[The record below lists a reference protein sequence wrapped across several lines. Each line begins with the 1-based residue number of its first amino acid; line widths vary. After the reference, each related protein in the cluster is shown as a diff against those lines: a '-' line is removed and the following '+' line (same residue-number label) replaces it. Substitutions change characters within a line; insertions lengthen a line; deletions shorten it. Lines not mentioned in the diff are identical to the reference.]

1 MRSCARCPAR
11 VYNCGLAGV
20 GKGWSKPSGHAATR
34 SSRRVCDRRKPN
46 CCGSARWNHRSRH
59 GGSEPSALRG
69 LLIWICLGDAGGRC
83 LHPMVGWFA
92 WAALVDDAGIRWLV
106 GPLGQRW
113 WTMRHPMVGWSAWAA
128 LVDDAASDGWLARPT
143 TLVDDADP
151 MVGWSAWAA
160 LVDDAASDGWLRDIA
175 GGPCGIRRSTI
186 PEPRKIRRVGAAERG
201 TRRFPGFQDHYS
213 IRKC

>member
-1 MRSCARCPAR
+1 
-11 VYNCGLAGV
+11 
-20 GKGWSKPSGHAATR
+20 
-34 SSRRVCDRRKPN
+34 
-46 CCGSARWNHRSRH
+46 
-59 GGSEPSALRG
+59 
-69 LLIWICLGDAGGRC
+69 
-83 LHPMVGWFA
+83 MVGWFA
-92 WAALVDDAGIRWLV
+92 RAALVDNAD
-106 GPLGQRW
+106 
-113 WTMRHPMVGWSAWAA
+113 
-128 LVDDAASDGWLARPT
+128 SDGWLARPT

-213 IRKC
+213 IRKCWSGWR

>member
-1 MRSCARCPAR
+1 
-11 VYNCGLAGV
+11 
-20 GKGWSKPSGHAATR
+20 
-34 SSRRVCDRRKPN
+34 
-46 CCGSARWNHRSRH
+46 
-59 GGSEPSALRG
+59 
-69 LLIWICLGDAGGRC
+69 
-83 LHPMVGWFA
+83 MVGWFA

-160 LVDDAASDGWLRDIA
+160 LVDDAASDTRTA
-175 GGPCGIRRSTI
+175 QNSPRRGGRKGHPEI
-186 PEPRKIRRVGAAERG
+186 P
-201 TRRFPGFQDHYS
+201 RFSGSLFD
-213 IRKC
+213 

>member
-1 MRSCARCPAR
+1 MRASD
-11 VYNCGLAGV
+11 
-20 GKGWSKPSGHAATR
+20 GWLVR
-34 SSRRVCDRRKPN
+34 L
-46 CCGSARWNHRSRH
+46 GS
-59 GGSEPSALRG
+59 
-69 LLIWICLGDAGGRC
+69 AGGRC
-83 LHPMVGWFA
+83 
-92 WAALVDDAGIRWLV
+92 GIRWLV

-113 WTMRHPMVGWSAWAA
+113 WTMRHPMVGWFAWAA
-128 LVDDAASDGWLARPT
+128 LVDNADPDGWLARPT

-213 IRKC
+213 IRKCSVLPSHRAHRGNARLAQTAAQSPRDSAAAADIGIRVRTSLLYVIGYVLVSS